1 MTLRIAAPRQT
12 LRRVS
17 VVPESPCTQMV
28 TLRTVKRPA
37 RQWSL
42 RQTTMDLHTK
52 PLARACL
59 LAMTEHHVHPVEYT
73 GTFPTSLAPQEDV
86 PMEEAV
92 YASKEYGV

>member
-1 MTLRIAAPRQT
+1 
-12 LRRVS
+12 
-17 VVPESPCTQMV
+17 
-28 TLRTVKRPA
+28 
-37 RQWSL
+37 
-42 RQTTMDLHTK
+42 MDLHTK

-92 YASKEYGV
+92 YTSKEYEV